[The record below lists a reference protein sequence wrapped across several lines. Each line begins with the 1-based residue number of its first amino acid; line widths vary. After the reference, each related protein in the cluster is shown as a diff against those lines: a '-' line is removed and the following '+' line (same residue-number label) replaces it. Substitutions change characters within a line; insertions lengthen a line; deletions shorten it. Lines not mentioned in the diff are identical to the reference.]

1 MSSRFASRASV
12 TLAGL
17 MALVGC
23 TPHLKSDGPLE
34 LTEYELPSNTWP
46 VGEYP
51 PSELTEEGF
60 RIGQTARDIRATDQ
74 FGDEVSLWQ
83 FYGMVIALDVSTIWC
98 APCRLLATEVDEV
111 QEHFG
116 EDDFIYLTLLPQ
128 NDAGEIPTTEDLV
141 GWGEDWGVSGPIL
154 SDIDGFSYEVV
165 PEGEAYPA
173 IVVIGRDMVV
183 DVDKVTPAEDSAIRA
198 AIEASLDD

>member
-1 MSSRFASRASV
+1 MSSHFVSRASFA
-12 TLAGL
+12 LAGL
-17 MALVGC
+17 VGLGGC
-23 TPHLKSDGPLE
+23 TPHLYSDGPLA
-34 LTEYELPSNTWP
+34 LNEYELPSNTWP
-46 VGEYP
+46 VGELP
-51 PSELTEEGF
+51 PPELAEEGF
-60 RIGQTARDIRATDQ
+60 RIDQVARDIRAVDQ

-83 FYGMVIALDVSTIWC
+83 FYGMVIALDISTIWC
-98 APCRLLATEVDEV
+98 APCRQLATEVDEV

-128 NDAGEIPTTEDLV
+128 NDAGDIPTTEDLV

-198 AIEASLDD
+198 AIQASLDD

>member
-1 MSSRFASRASV
+1 MVSRFVSRAGV
-12 TLAGL
+12 VLGGLVALA
-17 MALVGC
+17 GC
-23 TPHLKSDGPLE
+23 TPQLYSDDPSALS
-34 LTEYELPSNTWP
+34 EYELPSNTWP
-46 VGEYP
+46 VGDTP
-51 PSELTEEGF
+51 PAELTEEGF
-60 RIGQTARDIRATDQ
+60 RIGQTARDIRALDQ

-83 FYGMVIALDVSTIWC
+83 FYGMVVALDISTIWC
-98 APCRLLATEVDEV
+98 APCRQLATEVDEV

-116 EDDFIYLTLLPQ
+116 EEEFIYLTLLPQ

-165 PEGEAYPA
+165 PEGDPYPA

-198 AIEASLDD
+198 AIQASLDD